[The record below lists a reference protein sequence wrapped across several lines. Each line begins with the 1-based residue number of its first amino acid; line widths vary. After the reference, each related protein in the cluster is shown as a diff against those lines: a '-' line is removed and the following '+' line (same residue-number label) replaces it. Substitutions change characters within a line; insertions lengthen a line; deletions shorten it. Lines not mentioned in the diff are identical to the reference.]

1 MLCSQCWF
9 IAVVAALQVLAAAS
23 QCAHESEAEGLQ
35 DGEAG
40 TSSGN
45 YIVLAEG
52 MPLRHSVAAGKTK
65 NYLYENLNSSTMDQ
79 PDRYRKLI
87 LLLEPCDGIV
97 YLFVRKTKPCFPN
110 PGDCCRPVNGSSA
123 AVQPPPCSPAN
134 YTISCDWTH
143 FRSTVDGSKDGAPTF
158 FEVPLASARHY
169 ITVYAPDAE
178 NLALG
183 IDRPQ
188 FRLLALADI
197 GAYPRPGQKGIMTG
211 RQVSENEVEL
221 TWEPS
226 TFVPLGVS
234 ELRYYQVYSSLL
246 LPGEQRASASVM
258 VSPSKVM
265 NTVCGLERNAVQY
278 GVSLDGNSCASGVCS
293 VIVTGLVPTK
303 RYMLNIIAESARGY
317 RVAYSGL
324 VMVTDWEST
333 EQLFTD
339 NVVSIVG
346 GICGTIFGVIV
357 IGYLWIVKL
366 YS

>member
-1 MLCSQCWF
+1 MVTAILAQSQAASKDRNDQLDIDLCGQYDQ
-9 IAVVAALQVLAAAS
+9 AQHPVAALQVLAAAS

-79 PDRYRKLI
+79 PDRYQRETHTHTHTQTQRYYSDAI
-87 LLLEPCDGIV
+87 AD
-97 YLFVRKTKPCFPN
+97 KPKSLAQSDKHLACFEGQSNEVSQAHPIA
-110 PGDCCRPVNGSSA
+110 RAIPVNGSSA

-265 NTVCGLERNAVQY
+265 NTVCGLERNAV
-278 GVSLDGNSCASGVCS
+278 
-293 VIVTGLVPTK
+293 
-303 RYMLNIIAESARGY
+303 
-317 RVAYSGL
+317 
-324 VMVTDWEST
+324 
-333 EQLFTD
+333 
-339 NVVSIVG
+339 
-346 GICGTIFGVIV
+346 
-357 IGYLWIVKL
+357 
-366 YS
+366 